1 MEDFNASMQ
10 VLNKAIFAN
19 KDFYATRINFGF
31 RYV

>member
-1 MEDFNASMQ
+1 MDDFNDSMH

-31 RYV
+31 